1 MVQESGDGGQPCIRR
16 VSLAGK
22 GSCQGC
28 EVVVQIKDDI
38 LVHGTEDTHEGRLQK
53 VLHKLQ
59 EAGFTLR

>member
-1 MVQESGDGGQPCIRR
+1 MGDNPASAECHLQVRE
-16 VSLAGK
+16 VVK
-22 GSCQGC
+22 GC